1 MQSLTGIGYQPSVLK
16 LEGEEEEAEVSP
28 TSKLALYLIAV
39 WVIPLFSFLLLR
51 WGMVYLVLPYLT
63 LLSVSYLFFKP
74 SGKVE
79 VWRVV
84 PHSRFLEGQEVEIE
98 VHVKTD
104 FRVDYL
110 RVRDIVPGLE
120 VVGKPEKVFS
130 LKQGEEGVFK
140 YRVKMKRGIHRF
152 EGFRVSYRDPFG
164 FFSSDRFVEHFTEM
178 VGVPILYEVQ
188 TPYSTRGTKVTI
200 GPLPSPLVG
209 EGLEFHAIREYQPG
223 DPLKIINWKAT
234 ARAGRIMVNEF
245 ESERKVDVVFVV
257 DASKRNEPVF
267 DYLIRAAASL
277 MLNALNDGTSFGLLL
292 AEKVPLWVRVDY
304 GKRHFFKCI
313 DFLSTAQP
321 DENNI
326 IAYQVEH
333 LVKTAIPPRA
343 QIVYFSPLLTEESRE
358 ALKILAEYGLNV
370 VVISPNPNTLYE
382 PEDEDEK
389 LAMKLVQ
396 LKRKAILKSL
406 SGYGIIIDW
415 DVRKPLKVAIAEV
428 VGR

>member
-1 MQSLTGIGYQPSVLK
+1 MQSLGVQYRPSAVK
-16 LEGEEEEAEVSP
+16 LEKREVPGVSP

-39 WVIPLFSFLLLR
+39 WVIPVVSFLLLR
-51 WGMVYLVLPYLT
+51 WSMVYLVLPYLT

-74 SGKVE
+74 AGKVE
-79 VWRVV
+79 VWRVI
-84 PHSRFLEGQEVEIE
+84 PHNRFLEGQEVEIE

-104 FRVDYL
+104 FRIDYL
-110 RVRDIVPGLE
+110 YVRDLVPGLE
-120 VVGKPEKVFS
+120 VVSGKPEKVFS
-130 LKQGEEGVFK
+130 LKAGEEGVLK

-152 EGFRVSYRDPFG
+152 EGVRVSYRDPFG
-164 FFSSDRFVEHFTEM
+164 FFSSDRVIDHFTEI

-188 TPYSTRGTKVTI
+188 TPYSTRGTKITI

-209 EGLEFHAIREYQPG
+209 EGLEFHAIRDYQPG

-234 ARAGRIMVNEF
+234 ARTGRIMVNEF

-267 DYLIRAAASL
+267 DHLIRAAASL
-277 MLNALNDGTSFGLLL
+277 MLNALNEGTSFGLLL

-313 DFLSTAQP
+313 DFLSTARP

-343 QIVYFSPLLTEESRE
+343 QILYFSPLITDESRE
-358 ALKILAEYGLNV
+358 ALRIFAEYGFNV

-382 PEDEDEK
+382 PENEDER
-389 LAMKLVQ
+389 LAMELVQ
-396 LKRKAILKSL
+396 LKRRAILKSL

-415 DVRKPLKVAIAEV
+415 DLRKPLKVAIAEV
-428 VGR
+428 IGK